1 MMNDKQ
7 LYNLINMDSTEA
19 VLEEV
24 RVILDLIAPNFNTAP
39 VASSFVKTVEL
50 YKGNY
55 PGYQSCNTEYHD
67 LRHITDTFIAMAR
80 LAHGAVLNGKTFKDR
95 QIVMGLV
102 AALLHDTGYIQEKH
116 DLKGT
121 GAKYSASHVQRS
133 IDFLQLYGA
142 EYGLSEKEIL
152 AGRAIILC
160 TDLAVDIS
168 AIKFSTSKIELLGK
182 MLGTADLLAQ
192 MADRTYLEKLLFL
205 YHEFKEAKFGGYE
218 SELDLLRKTIGFYD
232 LIAERL
238 KTTLNATNRFMASH
252 FASRWN
258 IQTDLY
264 HEAIEKQ
271 KNHLKQIVKA
281 PDPDYRSHL
290 KRDRVVEKIRKK
302 FGDYD

>member
-1 MMNDKQ
+1 MNDKQ
-7 LYNLINMDSTEA
+7 LYNLIRMDSTEA

-50 YKGNY
+50 YKGNC

-80 LAHGAVLNGKTFKDR
+80 LVHGAVLNGKTFNDR
-95 QIVMGLV
+95 QIVLGLV
-102 AALLHDTGYIQEKH
+102 TALLHDTGYIQEKH
-116 DLKGT
+116 DHEGT
-121 GAKYSASHVQRS
+121 GAKYTSSHIQRS

-142 EYGLSEKEIL
+142 EYGLSDEEIL

-168 AIKFSTSKIELLGK
+168 TIKFSTSKIELLGK

-205 YHEFKEAKFGGYE
+205 YHEFKEAEFGGYE
-218 SELDLLRKTIGFYD
+218 NELDLLRKTIGFYD
-232 LIAERL
+232 FIAERL
-238 KTTLNATNRFMASH
+238 KTTLNATNRFMVSH

-281 PDPDYRSHL
+281 PDLDYRSHL